1 MLKNCVS
8 INETGLL
15 RKYNNQSTVHHGT
28 EREKRRRRKMPSDLS
43 CLNGLDELIII
54 IIIISLFQEDN
65 IFGTNASLTYGPQLQ
80 R

>member
-1 MLKNCVS
+1 MQVFFCDVFITDHLQPEGDLCACVNNSKHSKPS
-8 INETGLL
+8 III
-15 RKYNNQSTVHHGT
+15 
-28 EREKRRRRKMPSDLS
+28 
-43 CLNGLDELIII
+43 III

>member
-1 MLKNCVS
+1 MNNFCQLIRNQMHNIMKNQY
-8 INETGLL
+8 IT
-15 RKYNNQSTVHHGT
+15 
-28 EREKRRRRKMPSDLS
+28 
-43 CLNGLDELIII
+43 